1 MTRKND
7 RKAKPRVRG
16 TLLVLVCLWAVCNF
30 MVVDLFLNVPEFDG
44 IRPRAQLY
52 RAMRYAGH
60 EMVGEPY
67 YDDDFGGAGGAVRLV
82 AVKHEAA
89 RRLAD
94 ELAAVRTMK
103 DPAALRFR
111 AQDAADP
118 RVRIVAL
125 RALAQ
130 RFGPEAQDTLLAVV
144 RDEQEILKVRKQAAR
159 FLGRTGPTVE
169 GDLERLLDSDLPL
182 QVRAGAVLGLGEL
195 GSAFAAE
202 RLLALAGDET
212 SPFRTVALEAIARI
226 STAEAAPL
234 LRQAALA
241 SERRPDTRRAACRA
255 LWRVKDPATVQ
266 TLCTVL
272 ADASTPPEVRAMA
285 ADSLGRLGRPDA
297 LEIVAAATRDA
308 DPQVARKARLA
319 QTRLAHVR

>member
-7 RKAKPRVRG
+7 QAKPRVRG
-16 TLLVLVCLWAVCNF
+16 TLLVLVCLWALCNF
-30 MVVDLFLNVPEFDG
+30 MVIDLFLNVPEFDG

-67 YDDDFGGAGGAVRLV
+67 YDDHFRGADGAVRLV
-82 AVKHEAA
+82 AVKHDPA

-103 DPAALRFR
+103 DPAALRDR
-111 AQDAADP
+111 ARDPADP
-118 RVRIVAL
+118 RVRIAAL
-125 RALAQ
+125 RELARQ
-130 RFGPEAQDTLLAVV
+130 FGREARETLIATV

-159 FLGRTGPTVE
+159 FLGRTGPTAE
-169 GDLERLLDSDLPL
+169 GDLERLLDSDLPS

-202 RLLALAGDET
+202 RLLALAGDGT

-234 LRQAALA
+234 LREAALA

-255 LWRVKDPATVQ
+255 LWRVKEPATVQ

-272 ADASTPPEVRAMA
+272 ADAGTPPEVRAMA

-308 DPQVARKARLA
+308 HPQVARKARLA
-319 QTRLAHVR
+319 QSRLAHAR